1 MTQIGQ
7 TPQLQPGLIQNSQ
20 PQPSSNQQKPV
31 RQEAQSRGNTGGQD
45 VDTNTNFQK
54 LAEDIL
60 AKRAS
65 GEAVQRP
72 AVERGQVL
80 DIVV

>member
-1 MTQIGQ
+1 MNQIGQ
-7 TPQLQPGLIQNSQ
+7 APLLQPNLIQSTPQQSVPKPVQPQAQKAQNS
-20 PQPSSNQQKPV
+20 SSP
-31 RQEAQSRGNTGGQD
+31 AQSENR
-45 VDTNTNFQK
+45 NFQK
-54 LAEDIL
+54 LAEDVL

-80 DIVV
+80 DLLV